1 MLRTEQVLRELINS
15 EKELKNVNPSMSRKR
30 QSLSLHHGQHERE
43 ESNPASK
50 ELRVSPRNI
59 PRVPQRKGLV
69 APSTC
74 EAFEGIALLQ
84 ISAQGGLLQS
94 QQASYFLNRT
104 INTVSVT
111 ALPMTLVTSTTR
123 PGA

>member
-1 MLRTEQVLRELINS
+1 
-15 EKELKNVNPSMSRKR
+15 MSRKR

-43 ESNPASK
+43 ESNPAPK
-50 ELRVSPRNI
+50 E